1 MDPIEL
7 EGLNE
12 GPIIEGT
19 NFNVGNLTKL
29 SNEGPAKMKM
39 DKNHIKM
46 GCGYT
51 VTIN

>member
-1 MDPIEL
+1 MDPIEF
-7 EGLNE
+7 EGMNE

-19 NFNVGNLTKL
+19 NFNADNLTKL
-29 SNEGPAKMKM
+29 SNEDPDKMKM
-39 DKNHIKM
+39 DKNPIKM